1 MYNVVLFKDPT
12 VLDEVP
18 QVKDIRT
25 PIVLDGLRCRVTDPS
40 LGQCNRLPVVEYCSH
55 SDDAGAFCVRT
66 RGKRINQL
74 KLIMHCIFMYI
85 I

>member
-1 MYNVVLFKDPT
+1 MSLFKDPQ

-25 PIVLDGLRCRVTDPS
+25 PIVLDGLKCRVTDPS
-40 LGQCNRLPVVEYCSH
+40 LGQCSRLPVVEYCSH
-55 SDDAGAFCVRT
+55 SDDAGAICVRT
-66 RGKRINQL
+66 RGNQL
-74 KLIMHCIFMYI
+74 KLISINNALYLMYI

>member
-1 MYNVVLFKDPT
+1 MCVHVLNNAVLFKDPQ

-25 PIVLDGLRCRVTDPS
+25 PIVLDGLRCRITDPS
-40 LGQCNRLPVVEYCSH
+40 LGQCDHLPVVEYCSH

-74 KLIMHCIFMYI
+74 
-85 I
+85 

>member
-1 MYNVVLFKDPT
+1 MSNAVLFKDPK

-25 PIVLDGLRCRVTDPS
+25 PIVLDGLRCRNTEAN
-40 LGQCNRLPVVEYCSH
+40 LGQCERETVVQYCSH

-66 RGKRINQL
+66 RGKKDINQL
-74 KLIMHCIFMYI
+74 HDIMHCIYRVQ
-85 I
+85 